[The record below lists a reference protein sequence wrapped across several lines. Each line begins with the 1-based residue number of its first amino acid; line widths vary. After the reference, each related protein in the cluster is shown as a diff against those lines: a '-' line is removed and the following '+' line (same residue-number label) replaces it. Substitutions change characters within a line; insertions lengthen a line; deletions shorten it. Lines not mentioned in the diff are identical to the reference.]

1 MKVQNF
7 RAGISIPDGA
17 RIWARSGLRA
27 QNRRV
32 RNLRARPGLKIPG
45 LRKPGLQNGR
55 AGRFR
60 LKLES

>member
-32 RNLRARPGLKIPG
+32 RNLRARPGLTVPG
-45 LRKPGLQNGR
+45 LRKPGLRN
-55 AGRFR
+55 ADPC
-60 LKLES
+60 